1 MLPAIRAQSGGRRR
15 GQPLSDAPGATGP
28 LLAQPHLVLPHL
40 VLPHLVLIDGSGFI
54 FRAFHAL
61 PPMTRPDGTPV
72 NAVFGFTNMLA
83 RLLKDHAGTH
93 FAVIFDAGRLTF
105 RNRLYDLYKAQR
117 PEPPEELRPQFALV
131 REATTAFGVPAIEL
145 ADWEAD
151 DLIAS
156 YARAAEAAGGR
167 TTIVSSDKD
176 LMQLIRPGVNM
187 LDPMKEKPI
196 GPADVMEKWG
206 VPPGKLVELQALMG
220 DSVDN
225 VPGVPGVGPKTAAQ
239 LITEYGD
246 LEAVLAAAP
255 AMKPSK
261 KRDMLI
267 AHADAARLSR
277 RLVQLRDDAP
287 LPVALDQL
295 GVQAPD
301 RAKLAAWLHAQG
313 FRSIALRLGLEGTPA
328 APPPPPKG
336 PQGAL
341 DFAEPSARPAAPPDP
356 GEGRAAYVTVTTLE
370 ALQAWIAEASE
381 AGIVALDTETDG
393 LDAMRANLV
402 GFSLATT
409 PGRACYVPLR
419 HADADGRAPEQ
430 VPVAQAL
437 AALAPLL
444 ADPAVLK
451 VFLNA
456 KFDMLILARA
466 GAPLAAPLDDAM
478 LISYAQ
484 DAGRHGHGM
493 DELALLHLH
502 YACMSF
508 DSVTGTGRA
517 RIPFGQVP
525 LDRATRYAA
534 EDADVTLLLWQH
546 LRPTLRSTASLAL
559 YEQIERRLVP
569 VLLEMER
576 AGIKVDADDLRAMS
590 KDFETRMIVMAHDI
604 HRMAGF
610 EFNVGSPKQLG
621 EVLFDRMS
629 LPGGKRMKTGAWGT
643 DSGVLQGLADQVHD
657 LPARVLEWRQLQK
670 LKSTYADALVE
681 QINPDTGR
689 VHTSFAMAIAST
701 GRLSSTDPNLQNIPI
716 RTEEGSRI
724 RRAFIAEPGHV
735 LISADYSQIELRL
748 LAHVADIPAL
758 KASFAAG
765 EDIHAR
771 TASEVFGVPMQG
783 MDPMTR
789 RRAKAINFGII
800 YGISAFGLGRQ
811 LGITPGEARAYI
823 DAYFARY
830 PGIRAYME
838 KTKDDAR
845 IAGFVTTPFGRRC
858 WIPGIDDRNAA
869 RRGYAERQAI
879 NAPLQGGAADVIK
892 RAMVRLPA
900 ALSAAGLSAR
910 MLLQVHDELLF
921 EAPAAE
927 AEATAALARRVMES
941 AATLSVPLV
950 VETGTGRNWA
960 EAH

>member
-1 MLPAIRAQSGGRRR
+1 
-15 GQPLSDAPGATGP
+15 
-28 LLAQPHLVLPHL
+28 
-40 VLPHLVLIDGSGFI
+40 
-54 FRAFHAL
+54 
-61 PPMTRPDGTPV
+61 MTRPDGVPV

-83 RLLKDHAGTH
+83 RLLKDHVGTH

-131 REATTAFGVPAIEL
+131 REATAAFGVPAIEL

-156 YARAAEAAGGR
+156 YAREAEAAGGR

-176 LMQLIRPGVNM
+176 LMQLIRPGISM
-187 LDPMKEKPI
+187 LDPIRQKPI
-196 GPADVMEKWG
+196 GPAEVVEKWG

-220 DSVDN
+220 DAVDN
-225 VPGVPGVGPKTAAQ
+225 VPGVPGIGPKTAAQ
-239 LITEYGD
+239 LIGEFGD
-246 LEAVLAAAP
+246 LESVLAAAP

-261 KRDMLI
+261 KREMLI
-267 AHADAARLSR
+267 THADAARLSR
-277 RLVQLRDDAP
+277 QLVQLRDDAP
-287 LPVALDQL
+287 LPVPLDGLVVCALDRERL
-295 GVQAPD
+295 G
-301 RAKLAAWLHAQG
+301 AWLRQQG
-313 FRSIALRLGLEGTPA
+313 FRSTLVRLGLEEQGA
-328 APPPPPKG
+328 APAPVPQPGVNG

-341 DFAEPSARPAAPPDP
+341 AFAEPPARPTPLPDP
-356 GEGRAAYVTVTTLE
+356 GPGEDYGPYSTVTTLE
-370 ALQAWIAEASE
+370 ALQAWIAEATA

-402 GFSLATT
+402 GFSLATAL
-409 PGRACYVPLR
+409 GHACYVPLR
-419 HADADGRAPEQ
+419 HADADGNAPEQ
-430 VPVAQAL
+430 VPVEQAVT
-437 AALAPLL
+437 ALAPLL
-444 ADPAVLK
+444 TDPCVLK

-456 KFDMLILARA
+456 KFDMEVLLRA
-466 GAPLAAPLDDAM
+466 GAPLAAPQDDVM

-484 DAGRHGHGM
+484 EAGRHGHGM
-493 DELALLHLH
+493 DELAGLHLGH
-502 YACMSF
+502 VCISY
-508 DSVTGTGRA
+508 DQVTGTGRA
-517 RIPFGQVP
+517 RVPFGQVP
-525 LDRATRYAA
+525 LDRATPYAA
-534 EDADVTLLLWQH
+534 EDADVTLRLWQR
-546 LRPTLRSTASLAL
+546 LRPSLRTTGALAL
-559 YEQIERRLVP
+559 YEQLERRLVP

-590 KDFETRMIVMAHDI
+590 KDFEARMIVMEQDI
-604 HRMAGF
+604 HRLAGF
-610 EFNVGSPKQLG
+610 PFNVGSPKQLG

-629 LPGGKRMKTGAWGT
+629 LPGGRRMKTGAWGT
-643 DSGVLQGLADQVHD
+643 DSSVLQGLAEQGHD

-670 LKSTYADALVE
+670 LKSTYADALVT
-681 QINPDTGR
+681 QINPETGR

-735 LISADYSQIELRL
+735 LVSADYSQIELRL
-748 LAHVADIPAL
+748 LAHVADIPQL

-771 TASEVFGVPMQG
+771 TASEVFGVPMLG

-800 YGISAFGLGRQ
+800 YGISAFGLARQ
-811 LGITPGEARAYI
+811 LGIAPGEARVYI

-838 KTKDDAR
+838 KTREDAR

-858 WIPGIDDRNAA
+858 WVPGIDDKNPA

-879 NAPLQGGAADVIK
+879 NAPLQGGAADIIK
-892 RAMVRLPA
+892 RAMVRFPA
-900 ALSAAGLSAR
+900 ALAKSGLTAR

-921 EAPAAE
+921 EAPADQ
-927 AEATAALARRVMES
+927 AEATAALARRVMEG
-941 AATLSVPLV
+941 AAALSVPLV
-950 VETGTGRNWA
+950 VETGIGRNWA